1 MSNIDRDDND
11 SPVPSDEEFAE
22 QQAALAERR
31 AQAMREM
38 QEAEDR
44 LAEQRRKRK
53 EEKERERKV
62 QEERERQERL
72 ERERL
77 EKQRAEKERK
87 EELDRQRALAETRK
101 AEAARQKAKEP
112 EVRKY
117 LEDLESEALMKGK
130 MFYPVQNIA
139 QKSVAKL
146 SSAAAGSQVAL
157 GSASRDLVTLRNSK
171 GVTLTGVRNT
181 PRCTFCEGGRRAC
194 AMVPKEGSF
203 AFVLSHAS
211 GLT

>member
-11 SPVPSDEEFAE
+11 STVPSDEEFAE
-22 QQAALAERR
+22 QQAALASRR
-31 AQAMREM
+31 AQALREM
-38 QEAEDR
+38 QEAEDQ
-44 LAEQRRKRK
+44 LNEQRRKRK
-53 EEKERERKV
+53 EEKERERKA
-62 QEERERQERL
+62 QEERERRERL

-77 EKQRAEKERK
+77 ERQRAEQERK

-139 QKSVAKL
+139 RKSVAKP
-146 SSAAAGSQVAL
+146 SSAAAGSQAAS

-194 AMVPKEGSF
+194 ATVSKEVSF